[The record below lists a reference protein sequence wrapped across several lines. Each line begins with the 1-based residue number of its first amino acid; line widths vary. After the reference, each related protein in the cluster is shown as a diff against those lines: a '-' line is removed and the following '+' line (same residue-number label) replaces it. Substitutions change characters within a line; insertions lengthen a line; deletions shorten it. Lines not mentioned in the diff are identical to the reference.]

1 MSNYVSPGL
10 MSHIILISGED
21 VSVCSLALELLLEK
35 GSRYGLAYEVQMCW
49 KCKVMSHSVSF

>member
-1 MSNYVSPGL
+1 

-49 KCKVMSHSVSF
+49 KCKVMSHSVSFCAIY